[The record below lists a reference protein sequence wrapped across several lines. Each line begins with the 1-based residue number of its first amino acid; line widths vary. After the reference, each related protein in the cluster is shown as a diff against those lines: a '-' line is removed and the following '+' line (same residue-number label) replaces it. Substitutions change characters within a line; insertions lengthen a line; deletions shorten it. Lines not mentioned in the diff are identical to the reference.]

1 MSREAALFRLA
12 SAARAFLEPAW
23 VRWRQ
28 ASGEPIPAIASHH
41 TCGRSSL
48 FLRDA
53 LRLEGH
59 SAEWV
64 NGIPRFAEAGK
75 EIGPFGFFSGT
86 RWESH
91 AWVMSGNLILDI
103 TADQFG
109 ADPVIVTSVSD
120 ARYRVGSGDTATPRA
135 IQARREAVETLWPD
149 WLSHRKTLHSRQGI

>member
-12 SAARAFLEPAW
+12 SAAKVFLQPAW

-28 ASGEPIPAIASHH
+28 SRGKPIPAIASLH

-53 LRLEGH
+53 LRLEGY

-64 NGIPRFAEAGK
+64 NGIPRFAAGGK
-75 EIGPFGFFSGT
+75 EIGPFGFFSGK

-91 AWVMSGNLILDI
+91 AWVVSGDLILDI

-109 ADPVIVTSVSD
+109 ADPVIVTSISD
-120 ARYRVGSGDTATPRA
+120 ARYRTGTGDTATPSAVR
-135 IQARREAVETLWPD
+135 ARREAVEALWPD
-149 WLSHRKTLHSRQGI
+149 WLSHRATLHG